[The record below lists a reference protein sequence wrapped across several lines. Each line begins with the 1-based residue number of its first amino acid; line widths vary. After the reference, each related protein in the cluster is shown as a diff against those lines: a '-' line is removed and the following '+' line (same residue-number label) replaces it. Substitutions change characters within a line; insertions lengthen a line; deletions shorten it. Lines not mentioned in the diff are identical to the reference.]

1 MAEPVKAPRSAVA
14 DATRQALLEAGR
26 RLLLDQP
33 ATRAFSHLT
42 ANRVATEAGRTTGAL
57 FHQWPTLEAYM
68 HDLIAL
74 VFAPSQSETFPAIA
88 AAILE
93 VFDKSGS
100 LHDAIVAGSHDA
112 LRASPHDPHTIVE
125 LLTWNR
131 AARDDEFRATVAP
144 HYDALD
150 AMGGEFIEGLL
161 ALAGR
166 EMRPPFT
173 PDVFAAVCAGMV
185 QGIAIREV
193 MTPGYYPPDILGWIL
208 ITLTPLFTRIPDED
222 PQTAQ
227 DLVARTPLLAPAP
240 DAPEASHAAPD
251 PSPSS
256 GVPR

>member
-1 MAEPVKAPRSAVA
+1 MAEPVKATKSAAA
-14 DATRQALLEAGR
+14 DATRQALLGAGR
-26 RLLLDQP
+26 RILLDLP

-42 ANRVATEAGRTTGAL
+42 ASRVATEAGRTTGAL
-57 FHQWPTLEAYM
+57 FHQWPTLDAYM
-68 HDLIAL
+68 QDLIAL

-88 AAILE
+88 ATILE

-112 LRASPHDPHTIVE
+112 LRTSPHDPHTIVE

-131 AARDDEFRATVAP
+131 AARDDGFRQEVAP
-144 HYDALD
+144 HYEALD
-150 AMGGEFIEGLL
+150 AMGGELIEGLL

-173 PDVFAAVCAGMV
+173 SDVFAAVCAGMV

-208 ITLTPLFTRIPDED
+208 ITLTLLFTRIPGED
-222 PQTAQ
+222 PETVPELIAH
-227 DLVARTPLLAPAP
+227 TPLLAAASSPPA
-240 DAPEASHAAPD
+240 DNNAD
-251 PSPSS
+251 QN
-256 GVPR
+256 